1 MNEITDFVDAY
12 KKLSV
17 QDKKIELLNRVKTI
31 SDNYREV
38 CASLIGTDKKFVVG
52 DIENVDINNEDELLN
67 ALFSYVIE
75 IDSQVGVFVEKTVE

>member
-12 KKLSV
+12 KKLNV

-38 CASLIGTDKKFVVG
+38 CANLVGIDKKFVVG
-52 DIENVDINNEDELLN
+52 NLENVDVNNEDELLN

-75 IDSQVGVFVEKTVE
+75 IDSQVGVFVDKAVE